1 MLLTLPTPK
10 DSVQAFYA
18 DHFVLPLPEG
28 HRFPMAKYA
37 LLRQRLTQQMSAI
50 QMHEAL
56 AASEDELSLVHTP
69 RYIQA
74 VTQGGLSPT
83 EQREIGFPWS
93 AGMAE
98 RACRSVG
105 GTLQAA
111 RAALF
116 GGGVAANLAGETH
129 HAYPDKGSG
138 FCVFNDVAVAARQM
152 QREWSNQRHR
162 HHIDANGLQVAIV
175 DLDVHQGDGSAY
187 IFGDDP
193 SVFTLSLHGA
203 KNFPVRKQ
211 HSDCDIELP
220 DGCKDAAYLQA
231 LEQGL
236 DQLERQFKPELILYL
251 AGADPH
257 EGDRLGRLAVTEAGM
272 QARDQKVF
280 EWAWQRRVPVAMVM
294 AGGYGRDIET
304 TLKVQLNTYRVAL
317 DYWQRWQALY

>member
-1 MLLTLPTPK
+1 MERGYGRTRLSFGWWHLAGRSG
-10 DSVQAFYA
+10 SV
-18 DHFVLPLPEG
+18 VRRWG
-28 HRFPMAKYA
+28 
-37 LLRQRLTQQMSAI
+37 
-50 QMHEAL
+50 
-56 AASEDELSLVHTP
+56 
-69 RYIQA
+69 
-74 VTQGGLSPT
+74 
-83 EQREIGFPWS
+83 
-93 AGMAE
+93 
-98 RACRSVG
+98 
-105 GTLQAA
+105 
-111 RAALF
+111 
-116 GGGVAANLAGETH
+116 AANLAGGTH

-152 QREWSNQRHR
+152 QLERSNQRHQ
-162 HHIDANGLQVAIV
+162 HHNDANGLQVAIV
-175 DLDVHQGDGSAY
+175 DLDVHQGDGTAY
-187 IFGDDP
+187 IFGGDP

-211 HSDCDIELP
+211 HSDYDIELP
-220 DGCKDAAYLQA
+220 DGCEDAAYLQA